1 MSSRSG
7 EAVSQPRGIGVQ
19 RRRLVA
25 LSKVSQPC
33 SNSPES
39 ISPRLGRVLHTR
51 HFTPLESTNS
61 RTAIATVYPASTVPP
76 GYRDRVTWPPN
87 VEAAGFSSN
96 HYRFWSAE
104 SELCRVAR

>member
-1 MSSRSG
+1 M
-7 EAVSQPRGIGVQ
+7 GVQ

-39 ISPRLGRVLHTR
+39 ISPRLGRVFHTR

-61 RTAIATVYPASTVPP
+61 RTAIP
-76 GYRDRVTWPPN
+76 
-87 VEAAGFSSN
+87 EFSFGKADSSRSR
-96 HYRFWSAE
+96 H
-104 SELCRVAR
+104 SEH